1 MAYSSSCSLPNH
13 DECDPDDC
21 FAARVRYWRSGT
33 AVGISFQGGTRANP
47 RGFWH
52 DKTIKSEQAKII
64 AQAKA
69 KGNEAVPYS
78 SVFGNS

>member
-1 MAYSSSCSLPNH
+1 MVKDCPHVDTA
-13 DECDPDDC
+13 DWDPDGRFC
-21 FAARVRYWRSGT
+21 CRMTYMRKHAGLAL
-33 AVGISFQGGTRANP
+33 SFQGGTRANP

-69 KGNEAVPYS
+69 KGNEAVPYKS
-78 SVFGNS
+78 IFGNT